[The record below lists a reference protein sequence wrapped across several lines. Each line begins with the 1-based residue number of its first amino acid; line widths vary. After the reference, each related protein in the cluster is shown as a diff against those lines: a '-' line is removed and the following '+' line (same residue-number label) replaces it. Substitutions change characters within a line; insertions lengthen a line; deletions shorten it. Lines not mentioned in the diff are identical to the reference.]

1 MKLMIAI
8 VQDKDAEALL
18 SALTQMGYRAT
29 KMASTGG
36 FLREGNSTVFL
47 GVEDNRVEEVLSVIR
62 DRCHRREHFIN
73 PAPYAPTAPGS
84 YIPYPMKVEI
94 GGATIF
100 VMPIDSIERV

>member
-47 GVEDNRVEEVLSVIR
+47 GVEDNRVEEVLSGAL
-62 DRCHRREHFIN
+62 HQ
-73 PAPYAPTAPGS
+73 PGS
-84 YIPYPMKVEI
+84 LRPHSP
-94 GGATIF
+94 
-100 VMPIDSIERV
+100 R